1 MDSTVTLTTLG
12 NFPVGCRLLVR
23 SKKDWRFAVVC
34 RKTDEYISLAVAS
47 PKGGTYRLRRAADL
61 EILFDGLVP
70 YLTAKENDGWRENF
84 SRYDVR
90 W

>member
-1 MDSTVTLTTLG
+1 MESAKTLTTLG
-12 NFPVGCRLLVR
+12 HFSVGCRLLVR

-34 RKTDEYISLAVAS
+34 RKTDEFISLAVAS
-47 PKGGTYRLRRAADL
+47 PKGGTYRLRRSADL
-61 EILFDGLVP
+61 EISFDGQVP
-70 YLTAKENDGWRENF
+70 FLTAKESDGWRENF

>member
-1 MDSTVTLTTLG
+1 MESAENVKTLG
-12 NFPVGCRLLVR
+12 RLEVGCRLLFR

-34 RKTDEYISLAVAS
+34 RKSDEFISLAVAS
-47 PKGGTYRLRRAADL
+47 PKGGCYRLKRPSDL
-61 EILFDGLVP
+61 ELSFDGAIP
-70 YLTAKENDGWRENF
+70 CIAANEADSWRENF

>member
-1 MDSTVTLTTLG
+1 VEPAEAVKTLG

-23 SKKDWRFAVVC
+23 SKHDWRFAVVC
-34 RKTDEYISLAVAS
+34 RKMDEFISLAVAS
-47 PKGGTYRLRRAADL
+47 PTGGTYRLRREADL
-61 EILFDGLVP
+61 ELSFDGPIP
-70 YLTAKENDGWRENF
+70 YLIAKENDTWRENF